1 MLENCPLLLRSSPVS
16 VQYQIGLGEAYKSAK
31 GAGQVCALIV
41 KRVLS
46 IIPILL
52 GVTIVVF
59 TVLHLAPGC
68 PAVAMLGYLICP
80 EVLTRLREELGLDQ
94 PIFVQY
100 FTWLSG
106 IIRGDFGYSFRTH
119 QPVLEMVWGRVPATL
134 ELTVTAMV
142 LSILIAIPVGV
153 ISATKQYSI
162 LDHASMV
169 GALFGVSMPV
179 FWQGL
184 MGILIFGFLLGWVPI
199 SERGTLSHLI
209 LPAITLGTG
218 QAALIVRL
226 TRSSMLE
233 VIRQDYTRTARS
245 KGLAERI
252 VIYKHAL
259 KNAIVPIVTVIAL
272 RIPILFGGAVITETV
287 FAWPGM
293 GRLMVLSIFTRD
305 FPVIQG
311 SVLIIATIVVLSNL
325 LADILYVFLD
335 PRIRYE

>member
-1 MLENCPLLLRSSPVS
+1 M
-16 VQYQIGLGEAYKSAK
+16 
-31 GAGQVCALIV
+31 CALIV

-199 SERGTLSHLI
+199 SGRGTLSHLI
-209 LPAITLGTG
+209 
-218 QAALIVRL
+218 
-226 TRSSMLE
+226 
-233 VIRQDYTRTARS
+233 
-245 KGLAERI
+245 
-252 VIYKHAL
+252 
-259 KNAIVPIVTVIAL
+259 
-272 RIPILFGGAVITETV
+272 
-287 FAWPGM
+287 
-293 GRLMVLSIFTRD
+293 
-305 FPVIQG
+305 
-311 SVLIIATIVVLSNL
+311 
-325 LADILYVFLD
+325 
-335 PRIRYE
+335 